1 MSYQQYSG
9 NPYGND
15 GYGDSNPYG
24 GQSTTGA
31 GYGASNPYGGQAPPP
46 LSHESSNYS
55 QDPNYAEMGNLNA
68 PPQAPSRVLSLDE
81 FLARVNG
88 CKTRIN
94 QLTTQ
99 IGEITAVHQR
109 LLSDTAEAGAHSQLE
124 HLATQTSL
132 LNSQIKDE
140 IKFLEADALRTGGN
154 ATKDS
159 QIRNLKNTFST
170 ELRSYQEVEKRYR
183 ERYAEQIKRQILI
196 VNPEAEDE
204 EIAQALSSVDGPQ
217 QIFANALQSNRSAH
231 ANSVLGSVRARHND
245 LQRIEKTMGE
255 LADLFIQ
262 LNEQVVLQ
270 EPQVERTEQ
279 QTETVLKDGEHA
291 NVELDKGIEHI
302 KRRNRLRRWTLFVF
316 ILIICI
322 IALVLGLYFGLKAKN
337 DNNNNNNSNNN
348 NA

>member
-31 GYGASNPYGGQAPPP
+31 GYGSSNPYGGQAPP
-46 LSHESSNYS
+46 LQHHDSSNYS
-55 QDPNYAEMGNLNA
+55 QDPSYTEMGNLNA
-68 PPQAPSRVLSLDE
+68 PPQAAPRVLGNDE
-81 FLARVNG
+81 FLARVDG
-88 CKTRIN
+88 CKKRIR
-94 QLTTQ
+94 QLTSQ
-99 IGEITAVHQR
+99 IGEITTVHQR
-109 LLSDTAEAGAHSQLE
+109 LLADTAEAGAHSQLE

-140 IKFLEADALRTGGN
+140 IKFLETDAVRSGGN
-154 ATKDS
+154 VTKDS
-159 QIRNLKNTFST
+159 QVRNLKNSFKA
-170 ELRSYQEVEKRYR
+170 ELQSYQDVEKKYR
-183 ERYAEQIKRQILI
+183 DRYAEQIRRQIYI
-196 VNPEAEDE
+196 VNPEATDAEVE
-204 EIAQALSSVDGPQ
+204 QALSTADGPQ
-217 QIFANALQSNRSAH
+217 QIFASALQSNRSAH

-245 LQRIEKTMGE
+245 LQRIEKSMEE
-255 LADLFIQ
+255 LAELFIQ

-270 EPQVERTEQ
+270 EPQVQRTEE
-279 QTETVLKDGEHA
+279 QTENVLEQGKQAH
-291 NVELDKGIEHI
+291 VELDKGIEHI

-337 DNNNNNNSNNN
+337 DNNNTNNTNNS
-348 NA
+348 A